1 MCFRQLASCGISK
14 WCLWQ
19 ISQKSMSP
27 ATTLLTTY
35 QPAMGCLVSSPGIY
49 TMLIDE
55 EMSIYARWSQREQ
68 DAPAAW
74 KHCAVQRAP
83 CQPLRSSPAPHHAP
97 ETAARHTRP
106 CCIDCQRPGTKE
118 KTYQCEDLALK
129 SWNYPHCFCTF
140 ACAATAT
147 SDRGLQPI
155 HTRSPLQVKLCCID
169 CLGEAL
175 AKCSTCRSSALRVTS
190 GDAPIRACKSTSISC
205 N

>member
-83 CQPLRSSPAPHHAP
+83 CQPLRASPAPHHAP

-106 CCIDCQRPGTKE
+106 SCTDCQRPGTKE
-118 KTYQCEDLALK
+118 ETHQCENPCAQVLELPTLLLHLCLRSHSNLRQGPSADT
-129 SWNYPHCFCTF
+129 YPQS
-140 ACAATAT
+140 AA
-147 SDRGLQPI
+147 
-155 HTRSPLQVKLCCID
+155 
-169 CLGEAL
+169 GEAL
-175 AKCSTCRSSALRVTS
+175 L
-190 GDAPIRACKSTSISC
+190 
-205 N
+205 